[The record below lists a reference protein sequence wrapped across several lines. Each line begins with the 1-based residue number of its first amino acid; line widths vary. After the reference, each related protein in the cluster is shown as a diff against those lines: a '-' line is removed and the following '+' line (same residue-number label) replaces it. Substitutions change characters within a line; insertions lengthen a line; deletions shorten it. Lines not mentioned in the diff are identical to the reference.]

1 MFRPDGSV
9 TDRTFNLGDFRQAL
23 GAFTTGV
30 TVVTTRGQDDND
42 VGLTANSFNSVS
54 LDPPMILWSL
64 GKSALSLPHFRAAK
78 YFAVHILSEDQ
89 EVLSGQFARRGVDKF
104 AGVDIERGPGDVPLL
119 KHCAACFI
127 CRTAHQYE
135 GGDHIIFVG
144 EVVDFGQWDRAPL
157 LFHGGRY
164 GKLRQSAS
172 LDIQGGGFA
181 EESLGYLLRICS
193 HQILKPLRLELTQ
206 RGLTVL
212 QYSVL
217 VVLARYPQSDLSKLV
232 ELLSFA
238 DLPPSRV
245 EVEGLASQG
254 LVVFDGNRVQ
264 LTPAG
269 AKLHVELASIFKASE
284 AAALSGLDFET
295 RQALNIALQQLME
308 SSKRL

>member
-1 MFRPDGSV
+1 MGQ
-9 TDRTFNLGDFRQAL
+9 TFNLGEFRQAL

-30 TVVTTRGQDDND
+30 AVVTTRGQDDND

-64 GKSALSLPHFRAAK
+64 CKTALSLPHFKAAK

-89 EVLSGQFARRGVDKF
+89 EAISSQFAKRGVDKF

-144 EVVDFGQWDRAPL
+144 EVIDFGQWARAPL

-164 GKLRQSAS
+164 GKLSKTAS
-172 LDIQGGGFA
+172 RDIQDAGFA
-181 EESLGYLLRICS
+181 EESLGYLLRLCS
-193 HQILKPLRLELTQ
+193 HQILMPLKLELTQ

-217 VVLARYPQSDLSKLV
+217 VVLARYQQLEFGKLV
-232 ELLSFA
+232 DLLSFA
-238 DLPPSRV
+238 DLPLSRT
-245 EVEGLASQG
+245 EVEELARQG
-254 LVVFDGNRVQ
+254 LVVFDGNRLQ
-264 LTPAG
+264 LTSAG
-269 AKLHVELASIFKASE
+269 AQLHVELASIFKASE
-284 AAALSGLDFET
+284 AAALGGLDFET

-308 SSKRL
+308 SSKKCMPADR